1 MRKIM
6 RFLSVK
12 GNNKPADHI
21 LKPIRIAL
29 LIGATYI
36 VLAGIY
42 IIYSSQYAAK
52 HARTVE
58 ALELTEMQK
67 GLIFVIVTGI
77 ILIIVLRWVFQEIA
91 HKEKKIIDQRN
102 ALLISERHAV
112 AGMLA
117 SSVAHDI
124 NNVLTTLIATVDI
137 LKNEIDGSETSQK
150 HLDRL
155 QEANEH
161 LISLTKRLSRV
172 GKAHLVS
179 ETQKFDLCSV
189 LEEAVSFSK
198 THKDVK
204 TCHLNLDCPGGLI
217 VSGFPDMLHQM
228 IFNLILNSAQASGE
242 GGRIDI
248 AVDSGKNQ
256 IRLELTDN
264 GPGIPE
270 DKKDNIFQPFYTT
283 KETGTGLGMLS
294 IQACV
299 EAHNGSIKV
308 GESESG
314 GARFTIILPRK
325 SS

>member
-1 MRKIM
+1 MRKI
-6 RFLSVK
+6 LSFFSSK
-12 GNNKPADHI
+12 PDNNKKADS
-21 LKPIRIAL
+21 LKPLRMAL
-29 LIGATYI
+29 VIGGSYI

-42 IIYSSQYAAK
+42 IIISSQYAAEK
-52 HARTVE
+52 AQTIK
-58 ALELTEMQK
+58 ALQLSELQK

-77 ILIIVLRWVFQEIA
+77 IIIISLWWIFREIA
-91 HKEKKIIDQRN
+91 YKEKKIIDQRN

-137 LKNEIDGSETSQK
+137 LKTEIDGSDTSKK

-161 LISLTKRLSRV
+161 LISLTKRLSQV

-204 TCHLNLDCPGGLI
+204 ACNLNLDCQGN
-217 VSGFPDMLHQM
+217 VVVTGFPDMIHQM
-228 IFNLILNSAQASGE
+228 IFNLVLNSAQAAGE
-242 GGRIDI
+242 KGHIDI
-248 AVDSGKNQ
+248 AVEAGKNQ
-256 IRLELTDN
+256 IKMDISDN

-270 DKKDNIFQPFYTT
+270 NKKENIFQPFYTT

-299 EAHNGSIKV
+299 EAHNGNIKV
-308 GESESG
+308 SESESG
-314 GARFTIILPRK
+314 GARFTIIIPREK
-325 SS
+325 G